1 MGRVLSPA
9 EYYEEERQP
18 PCRELERLLD
28 NTERQDVV
36 GEV

>member
-1 MGRVLSPA
+1 MGKVLSPA

-28 NTERQDVV
+28 SAERQDVV
-36 GEV
+36 GDV